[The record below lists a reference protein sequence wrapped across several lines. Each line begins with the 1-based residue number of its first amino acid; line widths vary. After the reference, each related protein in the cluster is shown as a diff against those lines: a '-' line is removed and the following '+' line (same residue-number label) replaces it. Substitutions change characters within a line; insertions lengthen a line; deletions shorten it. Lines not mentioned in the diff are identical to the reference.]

1 LIKLLLD
8 FYRYFSI
15 FVITKKR
22 KITII
27 YKQKKQKMSN
37 EKNPLI
43 AMLEQ
48 YEANNKPKYEK
59 KTEKV
64 YDLKNYFNTYIKE
77 GVKSATKTIRILPVA
92 KGSAFVEMYGHKMQ
106 VDGEWKTFACLKH
119 EKEEACPFC
128 EAREALLST
137 GKETD
142 KELAKKYNAKLMY
155 VVKVIDREN
164 PEEGVKFWRFN
175 HDYRKEGIY
184 DKIIG
189 VVNAIKKDITHA
201 ENGRDLVLTINR
213 NQNNVPV
220 VSAVASLDPSPLSED
235 ATQSAEWLADART
248 WEDVYAVKTYDY
260 LEIIVKG
267 GIPVWDKEKK
277 GFVDKASLAAA
288 EEASNLDS
296 ELTLGVENVK
306 ASVKAAT
313 TTSAPVASSTED
325 EGDDLPF

>member
-1 LIKLLLD
+1 
-8 FYRYFSI
+8 
-15 FVITKKR
+15 
-22 KITII
+22 
-27 YKQKKQKMSN
+27 MSTEQN
-37 EKNPLI
+37 ALK

-48 YEANNKPKYEK
+48 YETNNKPKYEK

-77 GVKSATKTIRILPVA
+77 GIKSATKQIRILPVA
-92 KGSAFVEMYGHKMQ
+92 KGSSFVEMYGHKIQ

-119 EKEEACPFC
+119 EKDEACPFC

-137 GKETD
+137 GKDSD

-189 VVNAIKKDITHA
+189 VVNAIKKDITNA
-201 ENGRDLVLTINR
+201 ETGRDLVLTINR

-277 GFVDKASLAAA
+277 GFIDKASLAAS

-313 TTSAPVASSTED
+313 TTSAPVATHTED